1 MFGKRKHKQQT
12 AFDRIEFV
20 LCESDTDVFKL
31 ADQLMKGIPLIMN
44 FEQVTDLES
53 NKIITFLSGITYAI
67 DGEIEVIREKIF
79 LFATKQDYRD
89 GSLRKFV
96 KEYKE

>member
-1 MFGKRKHKQQT
+1 MFGKKKSNQT
-12 AFDRIEFV
+12 AFDKIEFV
-20 LCESDTDVFKL
+20 LCEPDTDVFKL
-31 ADQLMKGIPLIMN
+31 SDKLMKGVPIIMN
-44 FEQVTDLES
+44 FEQLNDIES
-53 NKIITFLSGITYAI
+53 NKIITFLSGVTYAI

-79 LFATKQDYRD
+79 LFASKSDYRD

>member
-1 MFGKRKHKQQT
+1 MFGRKKRHKQT

-20 LCESDTDVFKL
+20 LCEQDSDVFRL
-31 ADQLMKGIPLIMN
+31 ADKLMKSVPLIVN
-44 FEQVTDLES
+44 FEDMNEIES
-53 NKIITFLSGITYAI
+53 NKIITFLSGVTYAI
-67 DGEIEVIREKIF
+67 DGEIEVIREQIF

-89 GSLRKFV
+89 GTLRKFV

>member
-1 MFGKRKHKQQT
+1 MFKKRNKT
-12 AFDRIEFV
+12 AFDRIEFI

-31 ADQLMKGIPLIMN
+31 ADKLLKGKPLILN
-44 FEQVTDLES
+44 FETLNDIES

-67 DGEIEVIREKIF
+67 DGEIEVIKEKIY
-79 LFATKQDYRD
+79 LFATKQDYKD

-96 KEYKE
+96 NEYKE